1 MPTDPF
7 TANPFIDMLRKFGD
21 NLQVPKVDL
30 DQMLEAHRKNIE
42 ALTQSASAVAEGAQA
57 MAQKQREVV
66 EAGLREASG
75 LAQEL
80 KEHGDE
86 NLARQTEF
94 AKKMFDIAVRGA
106 QDTAQLT
113 RMSTGDAVK
122 ILQDRMREGLEEIR
136 RQAGAKPR

>member
-1 MPTDPF
+1 MTTDPF
-7 TANPFIDMLRKFGD
+7 AANPFIDMLRKFGD
-21 NLQVPKVDL
+21 NLQVPRVDL
-30 DQMLEAHRKNIE
+30 DQMVEAHRKNIE
-42 ALTQSASAVAEGAQA
+42 ALTQSATAAAEGAQA

-66 EAGLREASG
+66 EAGLREAST

-80 KEHGDE
+80 KTHGDQ

-94 AKKMFDIAVRGA
+94 AKKVFDIAVRGA

-136 RQAGAKPR
+136 SQTTPR

>member
-21 NLQVPKVDL
+21 NLQVPKLDL

-66 EAGLREASG
+66 EAGLREASA

-94 AKKMFDIAVRGA
+94 TKKVFDIAVRGA

-122 ILQDRMREGLEEIR
+122 ILQDRMREGLEEIH
-136 RQAGAKPR
+136 RQAGAKPW